1 MFSNRFTYE
10 CMYIG
15 FVAVFLTRSHSID
28 HTILTPGDPLP
39 QSGVGITGIDH
50 HAQFTPPVTNV
61 RCRNL
66 LKIPSEQSK
75 QISFST

>member
-1 MFSNRFTYE
+1 
-10 CMYIG
+10 MYIG

-61 RCRNL
+61 HCRNL
-66 LKIPSEQSK
+66 LKYLLNKANKFHFLHENQVLAN
-75 QISFST
+75 QT